1 MVFEKRP
8 PGLRRW
14 LPRSDHVFGDR
25 RLGDVN
31 AQLEQFTVYAWGSPG
46 GIGNA
51 HFPDEFSDLSFSIGS
66 SWATALPTPIKTKA
80 ATIPTMDVSG
90 LTINRTERQSGQS
103 RDSHTQ

>member
-8 PGLRRW
+8 PGLRRR

-25 RLGDVN
+25 RLEYVN
-31 AQLEQFTVYAWGSPG
+31 AQLEQFTVYSWGSAG

-66 SWATALPTPIKTKA
+66 SWATALPAPIKTK
-80 ATIPTMDVSG
+80 TPTMPANDCFQ
-90 LTINRTERQSGQS
+90 LDDQ
-103 RDSHTQ
+103 